1 MAVSVTT
8 TAPSVHLAKTLVA
21 FTLTAI
27 MSSGQLY
34 LVIPLLHDMAG
45 EWGTSAAGLSW
56 MVTAFGVGYAAG
68 FLIFG
73 PLSDRYGRRRL
84 VSIGLPLAAL
94 ATALV
99 ALSPSME
106 VALGLRVLQ
115 GVAVAIFPPAALSY
129 VAERLDSRRRMVAIT
144 TITSG
149 FLAAAVLAQVAAQS
163 LVGTLGWRGLFLA
176 SAVLFAAT
184 FVANRAIMRQD
195 PPVLAGGSL
204 ATVYRAYPA
213 LLRRPELALRYVGTV
228 VILGSFVAVY
238 AGLQL
243 GGADNLLALR
253 ASGLP
258 SMIVI
263 PLVMPWLARI
273 PATRRAL
280 LAFTLGA
287 ASLALVGLTSP
298 GSLGLGLLLA
308 VYVATIALVAP
319 SINEAI
325 AGLAGQA
332 RGAAVAL
339 FTFSLFLGASL
350 GPQVAAA
357 FPDFSTLM
365 YGLAGAL
372 LLGAIAIHTATR
384 FERPAP

>member
-8 TAPSVHLAKTLVA
+8 APSVPLAKTLVA

-34 LVIPLLHDMAG
+34 LVIPLLHDMAL

-56 MVTAFGVGYAAG
+56 MVTAFGIGYAAG

-84 VSIGLPLAAL
+84 VSVGLPVAAL
-94 ATALV
+94 ATVLV

-129 VAERLDSRRRMVAIT
+129 VAERFDGKRRMVAIT

-163 LVGTLGWRGLFLA
+163 LVGVIGWRGLFFG
-176 SAVLFAAT
+176 SAVLFMAT

-195 PPVLAGGSL
+195 PPVLPGGSL

-213 LLRRPELALRYVGTV
+213 LLRRPTLALRYLATV

-243 GGADNLLALR
+243 TGADNLLALR

-287 ASLALVGLTSP
+287 ASLALIGLTSP
-298 GSLGLGLLLA
+298 GSVGLGLLLA

-325 AGLAGQA
+325 ASLAGQA

-350 GPQVAAA
+350 GPQVAGA
-357 FPDFSTLM
+357 FPDFPTLT

-372 LLGAIAIHTATR
+372 LLSALVIHTATR
-384 FERPAP
+384 FERPAT